1 MKRPYNS
8 TRIGA
13 TRHTRAS
20 LVMLLLCA
28 MTLGTGCELLGLD
41 GGSTPAQNPAQP
53 PPTQTPP
60 VAKAPPVAEPEK
72 AEEEEYQ
79 RPEYPENVRRNPFA
93 PSNDVLMPILGPN
106 PSDDDGTPQTLEP
119 LQQYNIAQLEL
130 VAIISEIAIPKA
142 MFTDPEGFGHVIK
155 EGDRIGRQGG
165 TVVDIRDNEV
175 DVREI
180 SGDEDEKQSRVMTIR
195 LRSAELKSAGGD
207 DLSEAERDALER
219 LLDTEEGRNALRRNL
234 KDRAAGAN
242 AIEGGGVLPPS
253 SNGGG
258 GVAPPQ

>member
-1 MKRPYNS
+1 M
-8 TRIGA
+8 
-13 TRHTRAS
+13 
-20 LVMLLLCA
+20 MLLLCA

-41 GGSTPAQNPAQP
+41 GGSTPAQPPAQ

-60 VAKAPPVAEPEK
+60 ANKVPAAAEPEK
-72 AEEEEYQ
+72 TEEEQDYQ

-93 PSNDVLMPILGPN
+93 PSNDVLMPILGTPVT
-106 PSDDDGTPQTLEP
+106 DGEDAQPLEP

-142 MFTDPEGFGHVIK
+142 MFTDPEGFGHVVK

-165 TVVDIRDNEV
+165 TIVDIRDNEV

-195 LRSAELKSAGGD
+195 LRSAELKSANGD
-207 DLSEAERDALER
+207 DLSEAEREALER

-242 AIEGGGVLPPS
+242 AIEGGGVLPPGS
-253 SNGGG
+253 TGGG

>member
-1 MKRPYNS
+1 
-8 TRIGA
+8 
-13 TRHTRAS
+13 
-20 LVMLLLCA
+20 MLLLCA

-41 GGSTPAQNPAQP
+41 GGSTPATPPTQP
-53 PPTQTPP
+53 PAQTPP
-60 VAKAPPVAEPEK
+60 VNKVPVAAEPEK
-72 AEEEEYQ
+72 AEEEDYQ

-93 PSNDVLMPILGPN
+93 PSNDVLMPILGTPVT
-106 PSDDDGTPQTLEP
+106 DDDDAPPLEP

-142 MFTDPEGFGHVIK
+142 MFTDPEGFGHVVK

-165 TVVDIRDNEV
+165 TIVDIRDNEV

-195 LRSAELKSAGGD
+195 LRSAELKSANGD
-207 DLSEAERDALER
+207 DLSEAEREALER

-242 AIEGGGVLPPS
+242 AIEGGGVLPPGS
-253 SNGGG
+253 TRGG